1 MNLDQLTNDDGLMVR
16 SLRIR
21 SKDTAK
27 REITGLG
34 VPYGETYDSGW
45 GWKER
50 FEPGAIDLESNAKL
64 YWQHREVIGR
74 VVAKRD
80 TADGLEI
87 TAKISDTAQGR
98 DAWTLLEDGAVDSLS
113 IGFEPVE
120 WRTER
125 ADDGTETIIHT
136 KVRDREFS
144 LVSFP
149 AYETAKISATR
160 AARRPGTQE
169 KKETPVETETLTR
182 DALEPLESG
191 MEEIRRSIG
200 KLEAGTSAP
209 APSVPEFR
217 SIGAFVQAVAS
228 GDETA
233 MNLHRDFTGGTLSD
247 AIVKESWMGEYF
259 KLVEDRRRIVN
270 TFGRKS
276 LPATGMTVEYA
287 KIKSDTTQVAK
298 QENEGDTLAGPGKI
312 VFDTASAPVETDG
325 GYTELSFQAVQRA
338 TISTLDTLWKAMIL
352 KYARATEMRARTA
365 YFKLMDDRLALAPET
380 APDAA
385 LDLSAA
391 ADADDFLDGVIDA
404 ALIFEERGFA
414 LEGMHASVDQFKRLN
429 RLTDGDGRRLMNV
442 YGTGMNMVGEL
453 NLKALD
459 GSLANLPVSLVGSRA
474 TRGRL
479 AFYDSVALE
488 TLESPGAPFQLQDE
502 NIINLTKQLSLYGY
516 TAITTPFP
524 EAVLPVRLGA

>member
-16 SLRIR
+16 SLQIR

-45 GWKER
+45 GWRER
-50 FEPGAIDLESNAKL
+50 FEPGAIDLEADAKL

-74 VVAKRD
+74 VIAKRE
-80 TADGLEI
+80 TAAGLEI
-87 TAKISDTAQGR
+87 TAKISDTVQGR
-98 DAWTLLEDGAVDSLS
+98 DAWTLLEDEAIDSLS

-125 ADDGTETIIHT
+125 ADDGSETIIHT

-149 AYETAKISATR
+149 AYETAKLSALRSAT
-160 AARRPGTQE
+160 RRPGTE
-169 KKETPVETETLTR
+169 EKETTTVTETLTR

-191 MEEIRRSIG
+191 LAELQRSVAKIN
-200 KLEAGTSAP
+200 AGTP
-209 APSVPEFR
+209 TPGPTVPQFR
-217 SIGAFVQAVAS
+217 SIGAFVKAVAD
-228 GDETA
+228 GDDA
-233 MNLHRDFTGGTLSD
+233 ALALHRDFTGGTLDD
-247 AIVKESWMGEYF
+247 AVVKESWMGEYF
-259 KLVEDRRRIVN
+259 KLIEDRRRLVN

-276 LPATGMTVEYA
+276 LPATGMSVEYA
-287 KIKSDTTQVAK
+287 KIKSDTTRVAK
-298 QENEGDTLAGPGKI
+298 QEAEGEDLAGPGKI
-312 VFDTASAPVETDG
+312 VFDTAGAPVETDG
-325 GYTELSFQAVQRA
+325 GWAELSFQAVQRA
-338 TISTLDTLWKAMIL
+338 TVSTLDTLWKAMIL
-352 KYARATEMRARTA
+352 KYARATENRTRAA
-365 YFKLMDDRLALAPET
+365 YFKAMDANLAAETPDSFLALA
-380 APDAA
+380 AG
-385 LDLSAA
+385 
-391 ADADDFLDGVIDA
+391 ADADDFLDGIIDA

-442 YGTGMNMVGEL
+442 YGTGVNMVGEL
-453 NLKALD
+453 NLKAVD
-459 GSLANLPVSLVGSRA
+459 GSLANLPVSLVGNRS
-474 TRGRL
+474 TVGRL
-479 AFYDSVALE
+479 SFYDSVAIE

-516 TAITTPFP
+516 TAVTTPFP
-524 EAVLPVRLGA
+524 EAILPVKLGA